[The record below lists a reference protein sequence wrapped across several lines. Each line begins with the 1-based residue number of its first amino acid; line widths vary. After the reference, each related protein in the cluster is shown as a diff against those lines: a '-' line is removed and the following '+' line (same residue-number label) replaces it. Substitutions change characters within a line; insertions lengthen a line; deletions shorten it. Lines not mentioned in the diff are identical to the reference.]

1 MQTCRSF
8 LCLEENFNLVKRL
21 QGIDSKYSYLAY
33 VKYAIQC
40 CEEFRGYPNR
50 SKQVKSNFER
60 LYVILSKEG
69 K

>member
-1 MQTCRSF
+1 MQTCRSI

-40 CEEFRGYPNR
+40 CEEF
-50 SKQVKSNFER
+50 
-60 LYVILSKEG
+60 
-69 K
+69 